1 MKSASPRRTKAPNGL
16 TTLELTVVI
25 AVLLTLAAIMMFGAR
40 AWRRG
45 MDRTSCVLT
54 LRNVQTSVRAYQN
67 LYGYAPG
74 TMPASDGGTQSI
86 IEHLMLKGYI
96 SESTH
101 RAVAIDHACP
111 GSGDYLIAHEDV
123 FPLDG
128 ELYLSCSL
136 EHSQEHQLPR
146 RGSW

>member
-1 MKSASPRRTKAPNGL
+1 MRSASPRRTKAPSGL
-16 TTLELTVVI
+16 TTLELTVVVS
-25 AVLLTLAAIMMFGAR
+25 VLLTLAAIMMFGAQ

-45 MDRTSCVLT
+45 VDRTSCLLT
-54 LRNVQTSVRAYQN
+54 IRNVQTSVRAYQN

-74 TMPASDGGTQSI
+74 TMPAADRGTQSI

-96 SESTH
+96 SEDTH
-101 RAVAIDHACP
+101 HAVAVAHACP
-111 GSGDYLIAHEDV
+111 GSGHYRIPQEDV

-136 EHSQEHQLPR
+136 EDTEEHRLTR